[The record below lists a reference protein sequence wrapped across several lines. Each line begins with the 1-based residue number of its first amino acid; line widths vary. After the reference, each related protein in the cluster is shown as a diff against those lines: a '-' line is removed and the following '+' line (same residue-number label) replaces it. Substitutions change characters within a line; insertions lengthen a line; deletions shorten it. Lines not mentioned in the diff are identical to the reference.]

1 MARFGPGADQA
12 PGVDELIALDAE
24 VRAAFGPG
32 CRPTMTAAVQSVIT
46 IVIFFGMLGGLVVIH
61 ELGHF
66 VTARL
71 AGVRVLEFGIG
82 FPPRAKVL
90 RSKGETLYTLNWLP
104 IGGFVRLEG
113 EDGDSDDPRS
123 FVRAALPIKLV
134 ILVAG
139 VAMNIVLAFVIFFAI
154 SALANPT
161 WGLTISEVK
170 PGSPAATAGL
180 VVGDQVLTLDG
191 EVFDGFK
198 DPGLALRDR
207 AGQTVQLGV
216 VHADGTAPDD
226 HGHPPP
232 AGGHHGDE
240 RCPGDRLRTDD
251 PLRPEPAR
259 DRGRD
264 GREPDRRSA
273 DAHLGTAS
281 ASVADSI
288 VNRPTQ
294 APPVVGP
301 IGIASQVG
309 DVFWQL
315 GPVFTLYLAGI
326 LSANLALVNILPF
339 PPLDGGRIAVL
350 LLKRVAGE
358 RISLRA
364 ERLTYLVGFA
374 FLMVFLAWIS
384 FFDITAPG
392 RGR

>member
-1 MARFGPGADQA
+1 
-12 PGVDELIALDAE
+12 
-24 VRAAFGPG
+24 
-32 CRPTMTAAVQSVIT
+32 MTAAVQSVIT

-66 VTARL
+66 ITARL

-82 FPPRAKVL
+82 FPPRARVL
-90 RSKGETLYTLNWLP
+90 RSEGETLWTLNWLP

-113 EDGDSDDPRS
+113 EDGDSDDARS
-123 FVRAALPIKLV
+123 FVRARLPIKVV

-139 VAMNIVLAFVIFFAI
+139 VAMNIILAFVIFFAI

-170 PGSPAATAGL
+170 TDSPAATAGL
-180 VVGDQVLTLDG
+180 LVGDQVLTIDG
-191 EVFDGFK
+191 QVFDGFK
-198 DPGLALRDR
+198 DPGKALRDR

-216 VHADGTAPDD
+216 VRADGAHQTITAT
-226 HGHPPP
+226 
-232 AGGHHGDE
+232 
-240 RCPGDRLRTDD
+240 LR
-251 PLRPEPAR
+251 RPEDITLTSGALGIAFGRTINYVQNPPGPAVGMAAER
-259 DRGRD
+259 TGEALTLILD
-264 GREPDRRSA
+264 G
-273 DAHLGTAS
+273 LGKL
-281 ASVADSI
+281 ADSI
-288 VNRPTQ
+288 VHRPTQ
-294 APPVVGP
+294 APPVTGP

-350 LLKRVAGE
+350 LLKSVAGE

-392 RGR
+392 RGQ

>member
-1 MARFGPGADQA
+1 MI
-12 PGVDELIALDAE
+12 E
-24 VRAAFGPG
+24 
-32 CRPTMTAAVQSVIT
+32 AVQSVIT
-46 IVIFFGMLGGLVVIH
+46 ILIFFAMLGGLVVIH

-71 AGVRVLEFGIG
+71 AGIRVLEFGIG

-90 RSKGETLYTLNWLP
+90 RSRGETLYTLNWLP

-139 VAMNIVLAFVIFFAI
+139 VAMNILLAFVLFFAI

-161 WGLTISEVK
+161 WDLTISEVK
-170 PGSPAATAGL
+170 AGSPAAAVGL
-180 VVGDQVLTLDG
+180 VAGDKLVTLDG

-198 DPGLALRDR
+198 DPALSLRNR

-216 VHADGTAPDD
+216 VRADGTRQTINATLR
-226 HGHPPP
+226 PP
-232 AGGHHGDE
+232 AEAQTSGALGI
-240 RCPGDRLRTDD
+240 
-251 PLRPEPAR
+251 AF
-259 DRGRD
+259 GRSITYM
-264 GREPDRRSA
+264 PNPP
-273 DAHLGTAS
+273 GTAVGI
-281 ASVADSI
+281 AATRTGEALTLIWGGLQTLADSI

-309 DVFWQL
+309 NVFWQL
-315 GPVFTLYLAGI
+315 GPVYTLYFAGI

-339 PPLDGGRIAVL
+339 PPLDGGRITMIL
-350 LLKRVAGE
+350 IKRIAGQ

-364 ERLTYLVGFA
+364 ERLTYVVGFVV
-374 FLMVFLAWIS
+374 LMVFLAWIS
-384 FFDITAPG
+384 FFDITTPGPG
-392 RGR
+392 R

>member
-1 MARFGPGADQA
+1 
-12 PGVDELIALDAE
+12 
-24 VRAAFGPG
+24 
-32 CRPTMTAAVQSVIT
+32 MTAVFQNAIT

-90 RSKGETLYTLNWLP
+90 RSEGETLYTLNWLP

-123 FVRAALPIKLV
+123 FVRAALPTKLV

-139 VAMNIVLAFVIFFAI
+139 VVMNLVLAFVIFFAI

-180 VVGDQVLTLDG
+180 MVGDQVATLDG
-191 EVFDGFK
+191 QYFDGFK
-198 DPGLALRDR
+198 DPGEALRDR

-216 VHADGTAPDD
+216 VRADGTHQTLTAT
-226 HGHPPP
+226 
-232 AGGHHGDE
+232 
-240 RCPGDRLRTDD
+240 LR
-251 PLRPEPAR
+251 RPEDITATSGALGIAF
-259 DRGRD
+259 GRKINYIQNSPVAAVGVAAQRTGEALTLIWD
-264 GREPDRRSA
+264 GLRS
-273 DAHLGTAS
+273 L
-281 ASVADSI
+281 ADSI
-288 VNRPTQ
+288 VKRPTQ
-294 APPVVGP
+294 APPVLGP

-309 DVFWQL
+309 AVFWQL

-350 LLKRVAGE
+350 LIKRVAGE

-364 ERLTYLVGFA
+364 ERLTYLVGFV
-374 FLMVFLAWIS
+374 FLMAFLAWIS
-384 FFDITAPG
+384 FFDITNPG
-392 RGR
+392 RHQ

>member
-1 MARFGPGADQA
+1 
-12 PGVDELIALDAE
+12 
-24 VRAAFGPG
+24 
-32 CRPTMTAAVQSVIT
+32 MTAVVQSVIT

-71 AGVRVLEFGIG
+71 ARVRVLEFGIG

-90 RSKGETLYTLNWLP
+90 RSEGETLYTLNWLP

-123 FVRAALPIKLV
+123 FVRAALPTKVV

-139 VAMNIVLAFVIFFAI
+139 VAMNLVLAFVIFFGI
-154 SALANPT
+154 SALANPA

-170 PGSPAATAGL
+170 IGSPAATAGL
-180 VVGDQVLTLDG
+180 VVGDQVMTLDG

-216 VHADGTAPDD
+216 VHADGASRTITAT
-226 HGHPPP
+226 
-232 AGGHHGDE
+232 
-240 RCPGDRLRTDD
+240 LR
-251 PLRPEPAR
+251 RPEDITVTSGALGIAFGRTINYVQNPVGPAFGMAAER
-259 DRGRD
+259 TGEALTLIWD
-264 GREPDRRSA
+264 GLA
-273 DAHLGTAS
+273 KL
-281 ASVADSI
+281 ADSI

-294 APPVVGP
+294 APPVTGP

-339 PPLDGGRIAVL
+339 PPLDGGRIVVL
-350 LLKRVAGE
+350 VLKSLVGE

-364 ERLTYLVGFA
+364 ERLTYFVGFV

-392 RGR
+392 RGQ